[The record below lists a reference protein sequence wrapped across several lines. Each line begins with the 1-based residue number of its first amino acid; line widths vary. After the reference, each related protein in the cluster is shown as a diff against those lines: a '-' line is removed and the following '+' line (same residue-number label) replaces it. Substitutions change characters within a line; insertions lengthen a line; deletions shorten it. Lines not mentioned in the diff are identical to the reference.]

1 MLCLYYG
8 GDRGE
13 MRVKLYIAEVQ
24 DHEGRGQMLVLEDGP
39 AAAIPLRLQ
48 DREWRFV
55 AVTESNDPRIPG
67 SPDLVTAALARDGH
81 CVLVVEP
88 PAPD

>member
-1 MLCLYYG
+1 
-8 GDRGE
+8 

-24 DHEGRGQMLVLEDGP
+24 DHDGRGQMLVLQDGP

-55 AVTESNDPRIPG
+55 AVTESNDPRIPAEA
-67 SPDLVTAALARDGH
+67 DLVTVTLARDGYI
-81 CVLVVEP
+81 VLVTEP
-88 PAPD
+88 SAPD